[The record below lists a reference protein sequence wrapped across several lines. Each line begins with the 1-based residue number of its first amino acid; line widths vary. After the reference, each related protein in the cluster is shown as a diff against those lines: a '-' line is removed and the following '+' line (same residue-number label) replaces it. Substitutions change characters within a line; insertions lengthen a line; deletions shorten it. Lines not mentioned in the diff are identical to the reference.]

1 MPIDPMGLILGLL
14 PRAPIGYNQRGL
26 TLERKLETMAYSPQ
40 FGAYPRA
47 SAATTAV
54 FDAGL
59 RAYMLRVYNW
69 MASGLLLTGVVAYA
83 IANTSL
89 INAFY
94 HRVPTP
100 FGFVQQPTALALI
113 AMFAPLGFVLV
124 LSLGV
129 NKLSTAAAQ
138 ALFWAFCAVMGASLT
153 NIFRIYTGESI
164 GLVFFIT
171 AGTFAATSLYGYTTK
186 ADLSRF
192 GGFLIMGLF
201 GIIIASVVN
210 LFFHSSAMQFAISII
225 GVVVFTG
232 LTMYDTQRIKGSY
245 LQFAYA
251 EGTDGANKRSVYD
264 ALSLYL
270 NFINLF
276 MMLLQL
282 LGNRNNN

>member
-1 MPIDPMGLILGLL
+1 
-14 PRAPIGYNQRGL
+14 
-26 TLERKLETMAYSPQ
+26 MAYSPQ

-94 HRVPTP
+94 PLVQTP
-100 FGFVQQPTALALI
+100 FGGFAHQPTALAMI
-113 AMFAPLGFVLV
+113 AIFAPLAFVLV

-129 NKLSTAAAQ
+129 NKLSTSAAQ
-138 ALFWAFCAVMGASLT
+138 ALFWVFCAAMGASLV
-153 NIFRIYTGESI
+153 NIFLVYTQESI
-164 GLVFFIT
+164 VRVFFIT
-171 AGTFAATSLYGYTTK
+171 AATFGATSLYGYTTK
-186 ADLSRF
+186 SDLSRM
-192 GGFLIMGLF
+192 GSFLMMGLF
-201 GIIIASVVN
+201 GIIIASLAN
-210 LFFHSSAMQFAISII
+210 MFFHSSAMQFAISII

-232 LTMYDTQRIKGSY
+232 LTAYDTQRIKASY

-276 MMLLQL
+276 MLLLQL